1 VFFSTVCLFVVK
13 PAPSWLNYFLLLLL
27 SLVWGS
33 SYILIKKGLI
43 AYTPPQVACLR
54 IAISS
59 LCFLPF
65 FLLRYKDI
73 DWSKFK
79 HLAVVGAAGSFI
91 PAFLFSFAQTEINSS
106 MAGVLSSLTPLFTLL
121 LGVVFFKLEVGWMK
135 YLGVLIGLV
144 GAMVLILFSSE
155 AEMEGNPWY
164 GLLVVAGCF
173 FYALSVNTVKA
184 ELQEMNSITLS
195 SAAFVIVGL
204 PAFVYLWYANFYE
217 TLTTHSEGWSS
228 LFAISILAI
237 FGTVIA
243 SVIFF
248 KLVQLTNPIFASMV
262 SYFIP
267 IVAILWGVRDGEPVT
282 CYHFAGMILIL
293 IGVYITKIK
302 QPVKF

>member
-1 VFFSTVCLFVVK
+1 MAKSS
-13 PAPSWLNYFLLLLL
+13 PSWLNYFLLLLL

-43 AYTPPQVACLR
+43 AYAPPQLACLR

-65 FLLRYKDI
+65 FLIRYKDI

-79 HLAVVGAAGSFI
+79 HLTIVGAAGSFI

-121 LGVVFFKLEVGWMK
+121 LGVIFFKIEAGWMK
-135 YLGVLIGLV
+135 YLGVLIGLA
-144 GAMVLILFSSE
+144 GAMVLILFGSQ
-155 AEMEGNPWY
+155 AGMEGNPWY

-184 ELQEMNSITLS
+184 ELQDMNSITLS
-195 SAAFVIVGL
+195 SAAFVIVAL
-204 PAFVYLWYANFYE
+204 PAFIYLWYSRFFT
-217 TLTTHSEGWSS
+217 TLTTHAEGWSS
-228 LFAISILAI
+228 LLAISVLAI

-248 KLVQLTNPIFASMV
+248 KLVQLTGPIFASMV

-267 IVAILWGVRDGEPVT
+267 VVAILWGVGDGEPVT
-282 CYHFAGMILIL
+282 WYHFAGMVLIL
-293 IGVYITKIK
+293 LGVYITKR
-302 QPVKF
+302 

>member
-1 VFFSTVCLFVVK
+1 VVK
-13 PAPSWLNYFLLLLL
+13 ARKAEWLNYFLLLLL

-59 LCFLPF
+59 LTFLPF
-65 FLLRYKDI
+65 FLMRFRQI

-79 HLAVVGAAGSFI
+79 YLAIVGLTGSFI

-106 MAGVLSSLTPLFTLL
+106 MAGVLSSLTPLFTLI
-121 LGVVFFKLEVGWMK
+121 LGVLFFKMSAGWSK
-135 YLGVLIGLV
+135 YLGVLIGLG
-144 GAMVLILFSSE
+144 GAVFLILFGNQ
-155 AEMEGNPWY
+155 AGMEGDLRY
-164 GLLVVAGCF
+164 GFLVVLGCF

-184 ELQEMNSITLS
+184 EFQEMDSITLS
-195 SAAFVIVGL
+195 SAAFTIVTL
-204 PAFVYLWYANFYE
+204 PAL
-217 TLTTHSEGWSS
+217 L
-228 LFAISILAI
+228 AIGILAV

-248 KLVQLTNPIFASMV
+248 KLVQRTSAIFASMV

-267 IVAILWGVRDGEPVT
+267 IVAILWGVTDGEPVT
-282 CYHFAGMILIL
+282 WYHLVGMIFIL
-293 IGVYITKIK
+293 VGVYITKK
-302 QPVKF
+302 